1 MSIFGVKKYDGA
13 YLNSA
18 YVPRRMKFIGLI
30 DQSEEKTKSIS
41 SKHSSFKF

>member
-1 MSIFGVKKYDGA
+1 MSIFDVKKCDGA

-18 YVPRRMKFIGLI
+18 YVPHPMKFIGLI
-30 DQSEEKTKSIS
+30 DEPEEKTKSIS